1 MKILEVQI
9 SSFSSKGIIEQ
20 AGLTFTYLVIE
31 FPNCIWLLLLLGQ
44 KFPIFIYLTN
54 IKDLFCAKHCPV
66 LTVQLNKDKSL
77 PSPFF

>member
-54 IKDLFCAKHCPV
+54 IKDLFCANHCPV